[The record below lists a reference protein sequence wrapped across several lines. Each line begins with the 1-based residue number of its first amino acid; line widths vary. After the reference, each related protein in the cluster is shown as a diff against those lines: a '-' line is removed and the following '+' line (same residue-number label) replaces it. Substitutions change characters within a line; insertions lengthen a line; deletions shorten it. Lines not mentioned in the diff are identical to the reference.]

1 MPKQKL
7 SSQTIPTTVALAI
20 KRLGGNIA
28 RARKRRRLK
37 QSELAEKAGI
47 SKVTMQSVERGAPT
61 TGIGHYFACAWA
73 LGLFDELANL
83 LAPER
88 DEEGKA
94 LEARLTPQRVRGEAG
109 GLSDDF

>member
-1 MPKQKL
+1 MPRQKL
-7 SSQTIPTTVALAI
+7 THQTLPAVVALAI
-20 KRLGGNIA
+20 QRFGGNIA
-28 RARKRRRLK
+28 RARKRRGLK
-37 QSELAEKAGI
+37 QVELAAKAGI

-61 TGIGHYFACAWA
+61 TGIGGYFACAWA
-73 LGLFDELANL
+73 LGLADELANL

-94 LEARLTPQRVRGEAG
+94 FEARLTPKRVRGQRS